1 MNASSKSPSEDL
13 MDKLRLIQIRAAK
26 PKSRIFY
33 ASTRKLYVAS
43 KNVFASQRKGD
54 YKNYYK

>member
-1 MNASSKSPSEDL
+1 